1 MMNYSSEMVTC
12 LFYFFIVF
20 LAGHGASLKCTGSC
34 GNRGPDI
41 RFPFRI
47 KDKQPDHCGYPGFDL
62 SCSEDNSTVLKLP
75 TGLSLHIES
84 IDYKYQLIYARDPQ
98 GCFLRQRLNF
108 SLGASHFQIT
118 KDWLYDWTL
127 FNCSLSSEK
136 SYGLVYKIPCLS
148 TFNHE
153 VYAVESSN
161 TISNSDLLSCTKMYN
176 IYGIPYGMM
185 DEENYALTMSWSNPT
200 CGSSEIECYSSL
212 PHTKGLLFYLS
223 SFFQINN
230 WHLNM

>member
-1 MMNYSSEMVTC
+1 MMNYSSEMVMC

-20 LAGHGASLKCTGSC
+20 LAGHGASLNCTASC

-75 TGLSLHIES
+75 TGLSLHIER
-84 IDYKYQLIYARDPQ
+84 IDYRYWLIYARDPQ

-108 SLGASHFQIT
+108 SLGASHFQI
-118 KDWLYDWTL
+118 KNDWLYDWTL

-148 TFNHE
+148 AFKHE
-153 VYAVESSN
+153 VYAVESSIP
-161 TISNSDLLSCTKMYN
+161 ISDSKLLSCTKMYN
-176 IYGIPYGMM
+176 IYGIPYRMLLA
-185 DEENYALTMSWSNPT
+185 ENYVTMSWSNPP
-200 CGSSEIECYSSL
+200 CGSSETECYSNL
-212 PHTKGLLFYLS
+212 PHTKGMLFYLS

>member
-1 MMNYSSEMVTC
+1 MMNYSSEMVMC

-20 LAGHGASLKCTGSC
+20 LAGHGASLNCTASC

-75 TGLSLHIES
+75 TGLSLHIER
-84 IDYKYQLIYARDPQ
+84 IDYRYRLIYARDPQ

-127 FNCSLSSEK
+127 FNCSSNEK
-136 SYGLVYKIPCLS
+136 RSGRTPKIPCLS

-153 VYAVESSN
+153 VYVVDSST
-161 TISNSDLLSCTKMYN
+161 TISDSDLLSCTKMYN
-176 IYGIPYGMM
+176 IYGISYRMLLA
-185 DEENYALTMSWSNPT
+185 ENYVTMSWSNPP
-200 CGSSEIECYSSL
+200 CGSSETECYSNL
-212 PHTKGLLFYLS
+212 PHTKGMLFYLS